1 MDVKKQKIHI
11 WKLIGEKC
19 MLQLQVENLCCQIG
33 QKVILKNISL
43 EVHKGE
49 FVGII
54 GPNGSG
60 KSTLLKNI
68 YKMLK
73 PTDGR
78 IYLEGQDLLR
88 MSSHKAAQHLA
99 VVAQENDANFD
110 FTVQEV
116 VQMGRYP
123 RKRLLETVNQQDTE
137 IVRKMLRKVQMEER
151 IDRSFLSLSGGEKQ
165 RVLIARAL
173 AQETEMIILDEPTNH
188 LDIGSQ
194 IKTLNLLKQTGKTV
208 LTALHDLS
216 IAARYCDCIYVLK
229 DGRSYAS
236 GNTKEIIN
244 SELVE
249 DLYHLKADVFTKNG
263 RLFVDYD

>member
-1 MDVKKQKIHI
+1 
-11 WKLIGEKC
+11 
-19 MLQLQVENLCCQIG
+19 MLQLKVENLGYQVR
-33 QKVILKNISL
+33 QKVILQDVSL
-43 EVHKGE
+43 EVYKGE
-49 FVGII
+49 FIGII

-60 KSTLLKNI
+60 KSSLLKNI
-68 YKMLK
+68 YKMLVPDK
-73 PTDGR
+73 GN

-88 MSSHKAAQHLA
+88 MSSHKMAQHLA

-110 FTVQEV
+110 FTVREV

-123 RKRLLETVNQQDTE
+123 RKKLLETVNQQDAG
-137 IVRKMLRKVQMEER
+137 IVQQMLKKVQMEQF

-216 IAARYCDCIYVLK
+216 IAARYCDRIYVLK
-229 DGRSYAS
+229 DGRSYAD
-236 GNTKEIIN
+236 GKTREIIN
-244 SELVE
+244 SRLVE
-249 DLYHLKADVFTKNG
+249 ELYHLKADVFMKNG